1 VKRLLHRAVLYL
13 LALIFMLSTTAS
25 AAQFA
30 VPDAPAAATTASSA
44 LRVPLALLLVIALVL
59 CAAWFMRR
67 LVGGNA
73 LQSQRIQVLAQQS
86 LGARE
91 RALLVRVG
99 GQDLLLG
106 VGSGGVRTLH
116 AFITPVET
124 PAVAAPAPAASGDL
138 ATSFREILRRSL
150 GK

>member
-1 VKRLLHRAVLYL
+1 VKRLIHRAALYL
-13 LALIFMLSTTAS
+13 LALLFMLTTTAS

-30 VPDAPAAATTASSA
+30 APDAPAAASTASSA

-67 LVGGNA
+67 MLGGSA
-73 LQSQRIQVLAQQS
+73 LQAQRIQVLAQLS
-86 LGARE
+86 LGTRD

-106 VGSGGVRTLH
+106 VGAGGVRTLH
-116 AFITPVET
+116 AFSAPVEM
-124 PAVAAPAPAASGDL
+124 PGAAASASAAAGESGS
-138 ATSFREILRRSL
+138 SFREILRRSL